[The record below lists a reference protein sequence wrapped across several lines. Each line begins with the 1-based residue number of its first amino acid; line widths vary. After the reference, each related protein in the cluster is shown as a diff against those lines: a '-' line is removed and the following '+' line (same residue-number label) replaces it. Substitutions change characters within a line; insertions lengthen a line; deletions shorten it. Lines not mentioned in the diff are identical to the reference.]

1 MKTREEAFSLLN
13 EYTKSESLLKHSLA
27 VEAAMLWYA
36 RFYKQDTEEQLRWGI
51 CGLLHDFD
59 YEKYPSTED
68 HPYKGN
74 QILKELNYSDDICNA
89 IMGHATYTQV
99 PRDTLMAKCLFA
111 VDELTGL
118 IMASVLVRP
127 DKLISNLELKSV
139 KKKFK
144 DKRFAAG
151 VNREDVK
158 QGAEELGIELDQHIQ
173 NVINAMKEIA
183 ETLGLAG

>member
-89 IMGHATYTQV
+89 IMGHATY
-99 PRDTLMAKCLFA
+99 
-111 VDELTGL
+111 
-118 IMASVLVRP
+118 
-127 DKLISNLELKSV
+127 
-139 KKKFK
+139 
-144 DKRFAAG
+144 
-151 VNREDVK
+151 
-158 QGAEELGIELDQHIQ
+158 
-173 NVINAMKEIA
+173 
-183 ETLGLAG
+183 